1 VDARCT
7 SSPTGARQKDAGAG
21 PTSSS
26 CCGCPA
32 EKNPALGVTSLLLFR
47 DGTFIQLLEGGR
59 DEVEALYDTIRA
71 DVRHKDVTTIWRF
84 ASDSTW
90 STDWSM
96 GFRDLEDDPVS
107 VPGLT
112 DLLRGPVN
120 ASALGHE
127 VVQELWSVLR
137 QPSSALLLRVP
148 VQPVSATQRCQ
159 WPHW

>member
-1 VDARCT
+1 MLYQLAYMSKTEGRWSRADLLELLRL
-7 SSPTGARQKDAGAG
+7 SH
-21 PTSSS
+21 
-26 CCGCPA
+26 
-32 EKNPALGVTSLLLFR
+32 EKNPALGVTGILLFR

-59 DEVEALYDTIRA
+59 DEVEALYATIRA
-71 DVRHKDVTTIWRF
+71 DVRHKDVTTIWRIE
-84 ASDSTW
+84 SDSRW
-90 STDWSM
+90 FTDWSM

-137 QPSSALLLRVP
+137 QPSSAPSELDEVGVP
-148 VQPVSATQRCQ
+148 RTYGRDAGHR
-159 WPHW
+159 